1 MMVTTL
7 VSGPKFRNINPCL
20 CLLSLKAKMTDDE
33 KLKLYEDLVRARR
46 SLSETRLLHRP
57 IQDKD
62 SSFFKNTLRR
72 YTFTFNFVG
81 AGVDA
86 LQDYFTQSA
95 CTSEKPDPEI
105 KNLFSMLNSAEHEI
119 YPAHKC

>member
-1 MMVTTL
+1 
-7 VSGPKFRNINPCL
+7 
-20 CLLSLKAKMTDDE
+20 MTDDE

-72 YTFTFNFVG
+72 YTFTFIFVG
-81 AGVDA
+81 AGVDGPPR
-86 LQDYFTQSA
+86 LFH
-95 CTSEKPDPEI
+95 SECLYLRETWLMGYKTF
-105 KNLFSMLNSAEHEI
+105 LHAQLN
-119 YPAHKC
+119 